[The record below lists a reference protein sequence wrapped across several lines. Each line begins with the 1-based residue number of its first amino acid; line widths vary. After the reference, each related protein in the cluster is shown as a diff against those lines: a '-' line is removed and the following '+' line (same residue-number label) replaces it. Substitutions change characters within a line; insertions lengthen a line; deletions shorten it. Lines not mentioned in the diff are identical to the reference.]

1 VTEGPASESGAFAL
15 VEEARL
21 LVAARLVDDGRAA
34 ADAADVDGGDA
45 PPVARGAAGEE
56 RPQAPVDPGPAD
68 QPAVAA
74 LPPLVRRPWRHLH
87 RAMEALGPAPED
99 EYLHAARILA
109 KRCRYAAEAV
119 APALGKDAAKLAAA
133 VADLQGV
140 LGDLHDAVVAEAWLR
155 QAVVR
160 GPAAHALAA
169 GQLIALERSEAEES
183 RRAWREVWK
192 QASARRLRAW
202 LSQ

>member
-1 VTEGPASESGAFAL
+1 MLLGAARPVDGGRAVADLDADGGEGPTVSPG
-15 VEEARL
+15 
-21 LVAARLVDDGRAA
+21 AA
-34 ADAADVDGGDA
+34 ADG
-45 PPVARGAAGEE
+45 R
-56 RPQAPVDPGPAD
+56 VDPGPAGE
-68 QPAVAA
+68 PAVTA
-74 LPPLVRRPWRHLH
+74 LPALVRRPWRHLH

-192 QASARRLRAW
+192 QASARRLRSW

>member
-1 VTEGPASESGAFAL
+1 MLTLAVTATLCSGQIVFPGGEGPGHGKHIVLVSGDEEYRSEEGL
-15 VEEARL
+15 
-21 LVAARLVDDGRAA
+21 
-34 ADAADVDGGDA
+34 
-45 PPVARGAAGEE
+45 
-56 RPQAPVDPGPAD
+56 PQ
-68 QPAVAA
+68 
-74 LPPLVRRPWRHLH
+74 L
-87 RAMEALGPAPED
+87 
-99 EYLHAARILA
+99 ARILA

-119 APALGKDAAKLAAA
+119 APALGKDAAKLGAA